1 MPKEPIE
8 TKETKETKKWRI
20 NYVKLMQDLKN
31 RAIKYSKDPD
41 TFDVTAADYFQNVLS
56 FVKNENDRNAL
67 NEDEKLRYKELVHEL
82 RHMDI
87 DVVRK
92 EIKERAMCS
101 LQCIGGDL
109 TDDFNSYNIQEAIRY
124 SDLHNL
130 LTDEQSI
137 SREKMNYEVKKAQ
150 EKKMNAEI
158 RDAIDRGDQRALN
171 ELKEERKTSGFVDV
185 RNQLQEE
192 GFEDG
197 ATFRSCS
204 AVLKEIK
211 ELKQKENRTPDEEAR
226 YERDRYLRNSNLFVS
241 HMLITRDMNKNPER
255 DLYVEEKM
263 QESLD
268 NSKKRLKEN
277 KIHAFEQYRDEHA
290 AQMAGK
296 FERFGQLLQKA
307 QTSYTK
313 KETANFGN
321 VMKTLNSINAYNWNE
336 NYGKNS
342 IYEAHQNIYNKGL
355 ERALDTLDTY
365 IQGKQKPR
373 FPFMMGRVANERL
386 DEAKEMRTLLAEI
399 QNDMKAFRS
408 YIEEHTMETAALMER
423 ADPKKKPVA
432 QMQTMENTFVPHQME
447 NKEKPVLLE
456 DFVLENEKTN
466 QSPQIQRTALYVPQ
480 NREAEIMKRESD
492 PIQNK
497 TESNSIKKEKTSFCK
512 LTNNSKEEKKENRF
526 QAMRREMKEVKKTA
540 EMEKRPREAEDLF
553 VPKFMGKSK

>member
-67 NEDEKLRYKELVHEL
+67 NEDEKLRYKELVQEL

-171 ELKEERKTSGFVDV
+171 ELKEKRKTSGFVDV

-423 ADPKKKPVA
+423 ADPKKKPAA
-432 QMQTMENTFVPHQME
+432 QMQTTENTFVPHQME

-466 QSPQIQRTALYVPQ
+466 QSLQIQRTAPYVPQ

-492 PIQNK
+492 PIQKK